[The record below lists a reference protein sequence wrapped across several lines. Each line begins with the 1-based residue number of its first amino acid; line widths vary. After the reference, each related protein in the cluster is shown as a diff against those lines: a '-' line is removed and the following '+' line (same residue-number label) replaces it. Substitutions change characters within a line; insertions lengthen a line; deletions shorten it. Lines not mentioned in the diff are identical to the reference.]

1 MKNRESD
8 PYLGKRIGNYK
19 IVAVLKSGAF
29 GRVYKA
35 EHIYLN
41 RIVAMKLLPAANVH
55 SLKEQ
60 NRFLDEAHI
69 LELLKH
75 RHILP
80 LFDFG
85 IENGVP
91 YLVVEYAP
99 HGSLRDRL
107 ERQPNHQLPIEE
119 AITILSH
126 IGEALHYAHQHNIV
140 HRDLKPE
147 NILFNERGEALLA
160 DFGIAMKQRATEFR
174 HVSAGFGTPAY
185 MAPEQFHGTIS
196 ASSDQYALGCIAYE
210 LLTGHLPFNAADFWS
225 FRHKHTQ
232 EPPIRPTHFN
242 SQLSSALEQVILT
255 ALAKRPLAR
264 HADIQAFVRALQAAA
279 VAQPQSFVQL
289 RKMVLPAPERTREQL
304 LEEGIRLRKLQL
316 YEQAIA
322 TDELAIRLDPKG
334 ADAYNNKGTA
344 LYHLGHYDLAL
355 AAYDQAI
362 RLAPHAA
369 EPYNNK
375 AITLYKLE
383 RYREALSLYD
393 QALRYNPSLI
403 KAHFCKGCTLL
414 KLKQYQGALGVF
426 EQAIR
431 IDPSYADNYF
441 GKGMALC
448 CLKQYRQALAAFEQA
463 IHLDPHF
470 TQAYDEKAKVLR
482 LLNRIEEA
490 QRAHKK
496 AKQLGYHG

>member
-55 SLKEQ
+55 SPKEQ
-60 NRFLDEAHI
+60 DRFLAEARI

-80 LFDFG
+80 ILDFG
-85 IENGVP
+85 IENGIP

-99 HGSLRDRL
+99 HGSLRDYL
-107 ERQPNHQLPIEE
+107 VRQPNHQLPIGE
-119 AITILSH
+119 AIAIISH
-126 IGEALHYAHQHNIV
+126 VGEALHYAHQHNIV

-160 DFGIAMKQRATEFR
+160 DFGIAIKQAATEFR

-185 MAPEQFHGTIS
+185 MAPEQFQGTIS
-196 ASSDQYALGCIAYE
+196 AYSDQYALGCIAYE
-210 LLTGHLPFNAADFWS
+210 LLTGHLPFNAANFWG
-225 FRHKHTQ
+225 FMRKHTQ
-232 EPPIRPTHFN
+232 EQPIRPTHFN

-279 VAQPQSFVQL
+279 VVQPRSFVQSQ
-289 RKMVLPAPERTREQL
+289 KMILPAPERTREQL

-322 TDELAIRLDPKG
+322 TDELAIGLDSNC

-344 LYHLGHYDLAL
+344 LYHLGYYDLAL

-362 RLAPHAA
+362 HLAPHAA
-369 EPYNNK
+369 EPYNNE
-375 AITLYKLE
+375 AITLYKLQ
-383 RYREALSLYD
+383 RYREALSMYN
-393 QALRYNPSLI
+393 QAIDCDPYLVR
-403 KAHFCKGCTLL
+403 AHFGKGCALL
-414 KLKQYQGALGVF
+414 KLQQYQGALAVF
-426 EQAIR
+426 EQATH

-441 GKGMALC
+441 GKGIALY
-448 CLKQYRQALAAFEQA
+448 CLKRYHAALVAFEQA
-463 IHLDPHF
+463 IRLDPDF

-482 LLNRIEEA
+482 LLGRSQEA
-490 QRAHKK
+490 QRVHAR
-496 AKQLGYHG
+496 AMQLACR